1 MIFPAKLRPGSR
13 VALLSPAGPVPP
25 ERLNPAVEAVCR
37 LGLTPL
43 VYESCH
49 TRRGYLAG
57 SDELRAGDLMRAFL
71 DDLVDGIWC
80 IRGGYGAQRLMNR
93 LDFGAIASHP
103 KFFGGYSDITAL
115 HIMLNQRCGFASY
128 HMPMPSTEV
137 YKQPLDGYTMSG
149 LQRALFGSLAGPYGL
164 PEGRRLACLAGGR
177 ARGRLVGG
185 NLSLVVSSLG
195 TEYEIDTR
203 GRLLFLEDVGEEP
216 YRVDGMLQQLAASG
230 KLKSAAGIILGDWT
244 DCQARKPEQ
253 SLTLAEVFQDHISAA
268 GVPAVMGLAC
278 GHSLPS
284 GSLPMGAM
292 AYLDAN
298 RLNLVIEEDGT

>member
-25 ERLNPAVEAVCR
+25 ERLAPAVEVVRR

-43 VYESCH
+43 VYESCRA
-49 TRRGYLAG
+49 RRGYLAG

-71 DDLVDGIWC
+71 DDSVDGIWC

-93 LDFGAIASHP
+93 LDFDAIAAHP

-137 YKQPLDGYTMSG
+137 YKPLDAYTASS
-149 LQRALFGSLAGPYGL
+149 LQRALFGSLAGPYTL
-164 PEGRRLACLAGGR
+164 PEGRRLARLAGGQ

-195 TEYEIDTR
+195 TGYEIDTR
-203 GRLLFLEDVGEEP
+203 GRLLFLEDVDEAP
-216 YRVDGMLQQLAASG
+216 YRVDGMLQQLAAAG

-244 DCQARKPEQ
+244 DCQAREPEQ
-253 SLTLAEVFQDHISAA
+253 SLTLAEVFQDHLSAA
-268 GVPAVMGLAC
+268 GVPAVMGLSC
-278 GHSLPS
+278 GHSLPT

-292 AYLDAN
+292 AC
-298 RLNLVIEEDGT
+298 LNADGLTLVIEEDG